1 VQHIVAGHDR
11 RGCFTKSIGR
21 AHVGQGLYVDDVVDA
36 FLAAAVAPRADG
48 ASVDIGS
55 GKLVSVRALVAQL
68 KRLVGG
74 PVEPR
79 FGALPDRM
87 LERVRVADP
96 ATAAAVIGWRPR
108 TSLEDGLAQTVEF
121 YRDQLS
127 RAPVT

>member
-1 VQHIVAGHDR
+1 
-11 RGCFTKSIGR
+11 
-21 AHVGQGLYVDDVVDA
+21 
-36 FLAAAVAPRADG
+36 
-48 ASVDIGS
+48 
-55 GKLVSVRALVAQL
+55 
-68 KRLVGG
+68 
-74 PVEPR
+74 
-79 FGALPDRM
+79 M